1 MSIHVGS
8 AASAAP
14 FPEAAS
20 AALDNSQLRRNVRH
34 ATDIIQLKRKNMT
47 GELPDWEEL
56 RSAGHAIKTHTLK
69 YLDVYLE
76 EFEKNFTKNGGVVH
90 WARDA
95 DEANQIIR
103 RIIQNRAGREVIKV
117 KTMTSNEISLNEY
130 LEEHGITPH
139 ETDLADLIVQLGQDR
154 PSHIVVPALHINRVQ
169 IREIF
174 EKTMPLEELGIRN
187 LTDEPAQ
194 LAEAARLYLRQKF
207 LTVGIGVSGA
217 NFAVADTGSLVVVE
231 SEGNGRMCLTLP
243 DVLISV
249 VGIEK
254 L

>member
-1 MSIHVGS
+1 MPHADLWIAPPATDRSEDCAYSGNTCLYSDDRSKNPDLHSCVAERRGPGMSVRVGS
-8 AASAAP
+8 SATSSSFPKAATS
-14 FPEAAS
+14 
-20 AALDNSQLRRNVRH
+20 ALDNSQLRRNVKH

-90 WARDA
+90 WACDA

-139 ETDLADLIVQLGQDR
+139 ETDLADLIVQLGRDR

-174 EKTMPLEELGIRN
+174 EKSMPLE
-187 LTDEPAQ
+187 Q
-194 LAEAARLYLRQKF
+194 
-207 LTVGIGVSGA
+207 
-217 NFAVADTGSLVVVE
+217 
-231 SEGNGRMCLTLP
+231 
-243 DVLISV
+243 
-249 VGIEK
+249 
-254 L
+254 